1 MGDPIA
7 LEAAALERLHFL
19 FLEHLQHHH
28 TSEVRREVLNSVVRV
43 QFLYNGV
50 NYSGDFKL
58 SSVGEIIHGRKLC
71 SVLRFDN
78 NCSFLSYQYAIPAPP
93 YRPPYPYRSK
103 IQANKGNVDEG
114 YVPCFTPQLD
124 IPRGSADVLQIL
136 STKIRLQIPGHTAIT
151 IVDEA
156 EKDGLY
162 ISKAKLV
169 RGMPSIYEKYG
180 YESDVVND
188 IRDQIL
194 ASRIRLLNSKQLMDL
209 LEEALGRKIQGDELI
224 VDIMKQIPPGKENV
238 SYHDEVIEYNDE
250 SDFFIIRQEKESHE
264 TYLSN
269 IVYDKLAQY
278 FHFYPLFLTFN
289 ENSEAWKGIKNQVLI
304 TSVEEISRDGE
315 NMTMKNN
322 YGGGRRANRRKTKKG
337 VLRRQVRKGRKGKKA
352 KTCRNTGRK

>member
-7 LEAAALERLHFL
+7 LEPAALERLHFL
-19 FLEHLQHHH
+19 FLEHVQYHH
-28 TSEVRREVLNSVVRV
+28 TSKVPREVLKSDVRV

-58 SSVGEIIHGRKLC
+58 SSVGEIIRGTKLC

-114 YVPCFTPQLD
+114 YIPCFTPQLD

-136 STKIRLQIPGHTAIT
+136 STKIRLQIPGHRAIT

-180 YESDVVND
+180 YESDVVDD

-194 ASRIRLLNSKQLMDL
+194 ASHIRMLNSAQLMGL
-209 LEEALGRKIQGDELI
+209 LEKALGRKIQGDELI
-224 VDIMKQIPPGKENV
+224 VDVMKQIPPGKENV
-238 SYHDEVIEYNDE
+238 SYHDEVMEFNDE
-250 SDFFIIRQEKESHE
+250 SDFFMIRREEESHK

-304 TSVEEISRDGE
+304 TSVEEISREGE

-322 YGGGRRANRRKTKKG
+322 YGGGRRGGQCAGRRKTKKG
-337 VLRRQVRKGRKGKKA
+337 VLRRKGKKG
-352 KTCRNTGRK
+352 KTCRKKGHK